1 MSIVRD
7 KLRNILRR
15 GGVLNFA
22 RRGRN
27 FARDVRYRIQIRADL
42 HSARKTMLAS
52 QTLTADEKRI
62 ISRVSL
68 RIHPHD
74 DMYLPGTGRHYLSIA
89 ISSYRC
95 IMAALAHAP
104 SNPLR
109 TILDL
114 PVGFGRALRL
124 FKIAFP
130 HAALYGCDIN
140 TEAVQFCKQ
149 EFGIDAVQSN
159 QDFTKVS
166 FPHSFD
172 LIWSGSLLTHLDES
186 HAINLLK
193 LFYRSLSPN
202 GLCVFTMHG
211 RTSAGWLES
220 RVETYN
226 LTEPARLRV
235 LSGFAKDGYGY
246 ADYPWASGYGI
257 SVAKRER
264 IVEMASAV
272 GNWSFSSF
280 HESVWS
286 DQHDVYAF
294 SKSSV
299 TKPLIV
305 EAQELPAT
313 TNVFKWIL

>member
-1 MSIVRD
+1 MRN
-7 KLRNILRR
+7 KLKTILRR
-15 GGVLNFA
+15 AGLLNFA
-22 RRGRN
+22 QRSRD
-27 FARDVRYRIQIRADL
+27 FAREVRHGVQLRADL
-42 HSARKTMLAS
+42 RSARKAMLAS
-52 QTLTADEKRI
+52 QKLSDDEKRMI
-62 ISRVSL
+62 GRVSL

-74 DMYLPGTGRHYLSIA
+74 DMYQPGTGRHYLSIA
-89 ISSYRC
+89 ISSHRC
-95 IMAALAHAP
+95 IMAALAHVP
-104 SNPLR
+104 PNPLR

-130 HAALYGCDIN
+130 YAALYGCDIN
-140 TEAVQFCKQ
+140 TEAVQFCKK
-149 EFGIDAVQSN
+149 EFGVDAAESN

-186 HAINLLK
+186 HATDLLK

-211 RTSAGWLES
+211 RTSTGWLKS
-220 RVETYN
+220 RAETYN
-226 LTEPARLRV
+226 LTEAARLGI
-235 LSGFAKDGYGY
+235 LSGLTKNGYGY
-246 ADYPWASGYGI
+246 ADYPFGPGYGI
-257 SVAKRER
+257 AVAKRER
-264 IVEMASAV
+264 IVEMATAV
-272 GNWSFSSF
+272 GDWSFSSF

-286 DQHDVYAF
+286 DHHDVYAF
-294 SKSSV
+294 SKATV

-305 EAQELPAT
+305 EAQEFPAT